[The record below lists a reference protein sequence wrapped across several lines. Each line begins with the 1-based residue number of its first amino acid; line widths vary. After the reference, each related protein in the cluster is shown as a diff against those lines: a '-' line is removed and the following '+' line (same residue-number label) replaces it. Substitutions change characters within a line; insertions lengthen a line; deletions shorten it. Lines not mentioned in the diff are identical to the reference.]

1 MSPYKISGSERRKL
15 KKELSELKY
24 FVKMFWHYEDI
35 DRVYGGGLSDD
46 KCNSLLEE
54 TGEKIK
60 KIELIL
66 EEPSTQI
73 KRDSKIEELGI
84 SNQ

>member
-1 MSPYKISGSERRKL
+1 MSPYKISGVERRKL
-15 KKELSELKY
+15 KKELSELKS
-24 FVKMFWHYEDI
+24 FVKTFWYYEDI

-46 KCNSLLEE
+46 ECNSLLEE

-60 KIELIL
+60 QLELIL

-73 KRDSKIEELGI
+73 KRDLKIKELF
-84 SNQ
+84 

>member
-35 DRVYGGGLSDD
+35 DRVYGGGLTDKECDD
-46 KCNSLLEE
+46 LIFKKNKEIEDLELL
-54 TGEKIK
+54 
-60 KIELIL
+60 LS
-66 EEPSTQI
+66 EPSTQI
-73 KRDSKIEELGI
+73 KRDLKIEELGI
-84 SNQ
+84 